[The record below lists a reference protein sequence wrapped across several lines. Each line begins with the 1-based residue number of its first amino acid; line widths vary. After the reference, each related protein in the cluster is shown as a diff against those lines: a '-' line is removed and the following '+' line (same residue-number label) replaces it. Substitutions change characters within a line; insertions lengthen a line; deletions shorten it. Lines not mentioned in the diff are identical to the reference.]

1 MARVKLKRKKIV
13 IPSRYI
19 LLIIALVCVA
29 MMLLTF
35 FTDAVSAPLSGIASF
50 TVLPFEKGF
59 DALGER
65 FTERMEELQKVR
77 SLLSENAALKEQVD
91 ELSKQNSALTR
102 DRYELSELR
111 ELYGLSEQL
120 EDYDTVGARVIGK
133 DPGNW
138 FHVFLIDKGS
148 EDGIAKDMNV
158 VTGSGLVGLITEVGK
173 NWASVRSIIDD
184 SSNVSGMVLSTSD
197 TLIVSGDLKRMA
209 SNEIIFEHLLDE
221 DDAVAVGDQIVTS
234 MISDKYLPG
243 INIGF
248 INSVDLDPNNLTK
261 SGTLTPSV
269 DFKHINVVLVIRE
282 LKAGKAR
289 EITAG
294 ESSEQTKK

>member
-19 LLIIALVCVA
+19 LLLIALFCVI

-35 FTDAVSAPLSGIASF
+35 FTDAVSAPLSGIAAY
-50 TVLPFEKGF
+50 TVVPFERGF
-59 DALGER
+59 DRLGEL
-65 FTERMEELQKVR
+65 FTERMEEFQKVR
-77 SLLSENAALKEQVD
+77 TLLSENAALQARVD
-91 ELSKQNSALTR
+91 ELTQQNSALTR

-111 ELYGLSEQL
+111 DLYGLSEQL
-120 EDYDTVGARVIGK
+120 SDYDTIGARVIGK

-138 FHVFLIDKGS
+138 FSVFLIDKGAK
-148 EDGIAKDMNV
+148 DGLMPDMNV
-158 VTGSGLVGLITEVGK
+158 VTGSGLVGIVTEVGP

-209 SNEIIFEHLLDE
+209 SNEITFEHLLDE
-221 DDAVAVGDQIVTS
+221 EDAVAVGDQIVTS

-248 INSVDLDPNNLTK
+248 INSVDLDANNLTK

-269 DFKHINVVLVIRE
+269 DFKHINVVMVIKE

-294 ESSEQTKK
+294 EGSE